1 MFSSLAVGVL
11 LSGGG
16 SVIDL
21 DASIFIQL
29 GIFFAAFFILK
40 TLVFGPVMALFDA
53 REAATTGAKQ
63 DALRMEEEAAQK
75 RAHFE
80 GELRKVRAAAA
91 EDREKLRNEALK
103 LARELTDKARFEANA
118 AQKSAKAR
126 LDQEASGVRE
136 RALRDVPQ
144 LARDIASKLL
154 GRSVV

>member
-1 MFSSLAVGVL
+1 MFSSLAVSVL
-11 LSGGG
+11 LSGG

-29 GIFFAAFFILK
+29 GIFFAAFFVLK
-40 TLVFGPVMALFDA
+40 SLVFGPVMSLFDA

-63 DALRMEEEAAQK
+63 DAARMEDEAAQK

-80 GELRKVRAAAA
+80 GELRKVKASAG
-91 EDREKLRNEALK
+91 EEREKLRAEAQK
-103 LARELTDKARFEANA
+103 LARELTDKARFEATA

-126 LDQEASGVRE
+126 LDQEAGGVRE
-136 RALRDVPQ
+136 RAMRDVPQ
-144 LARDIASKLL
+144 LAKDIASKLL

>member
-1 MFSSLAVGVL
+1 MFSSLAVSML
-11 LSGGG
+11 LSGG

-21 DASIFIQL
+21 DGSIFIQL
-29 GIFFAAFFILK
+29 GIFFVAFFMLK
-40 TLVFGPVMALFDA
+40 ALVFRPVMELFDA

-63 DALRMEEEAAQK
+63 DALRMDEEAAQK

-80 GELRKVRAAAA
+80 GELRKVRASAG
-91 EDREKLRNEALK
+91 EDRDRLRAEAQK

-136 RALRDVPQ
+136 RAMRDVPQ
-144 LARDIASKLL
+144 LAKDIAAKLL
-154 GRSVV
+154 GRSVA